1 MQRSLITGHNNNRHL
16 TIEELE
22 NNIGGLPITDQKLQ
36 ELFDSLDT
44 EHNGYLPIE
53 EVKAFYRCLEHY
65 GLDPTDA
72 EVEAEV
78 RKYSKSDDNYMT
90 FDEFCCLMLNF
101 AQR

>member
-1 MQRSLITGHNNNRHL
+1 MQRSLIAGHNNNRHL
-16 TIEELE
+16 NYEELE
-22 NNIGGLPITDQKLQ
+22 NNIGGLPITENKLQ

-44 EHNGYLPIE
+44 EHNGYLAIE
-53 EVKAFYRCLEHY
+53 DVKVFYKGLEHY

-72 EVEAEV
+72 EVANEI
-78 RKYSKSDDNYMT
+78 RKYAKSDDNFMT